1 MSAELRAPAVAGR
14 FYPGDASELERDVDQ
29 YLRRAG
35 RTPRPHLAV
44 MAPHA
49 GYVYSGGVAGVVFAD
64 TEVPRR
70 VIVLAPNHTGRGRP
84 GALWPD
90 GAFVLPGARVPVDAE
105 LCAKLLDGKLV
116 VDREAHR
123 FEHALEVELPFLR
136 ARRPDFVLT
145 PIILGG
151 LELDDCVAIGEQ
163 LARVVA
169 TIDEPVLLVASS
181 DMNHYLDDATTRR
194 IDARAI
200 ESLLTLDPAALYN
213 RVTDE
218 DITMCGILPAT
229 AMLAFARAR
238 GATRATQLAYATSAE
253 AFGDKSRVVGYAGVA
268 ID

>member
-1 MSAELRAPAVAGR
+1 M
-14 FYPGDASELERDVDQ
+14 
-29 YLRRAG
+29 
-35 RTPRPHLAV
+35 
-44 MAPHA
+44 
-49 GYVYSGGVAGVVFAD
+49 
-64 TEVPRR
+64 
-70 VIVLAPNHTGRGRP
+70 
-84 GALWPD
+84 
-90 GAFVLPGARVPVDAE
+90 
-105 LCAKLLDGKLV
+105 V

-136 ARRPDFVLT
+136 ARRADFVLT

-151 LELDDCVAIGEQ
+151 LGLDDCVAIGEQ

-169 TIDEPVLLVASS
+169 TLDEPVLVVASS

-200 ESLLTLDPAALYN
+200 EALLTLDPAKLYD
-213 RVTDE
+213 RVADE
-218 DITMCGILPAT
+218 EITMCGILPAT

-238 GATRATQLAYATSAE
+238 GAGRATQLAYATSAD